1 MLISSVLGVINRLP
15 HYPADIFREFPQ
27 VVPRRC
33 YPSAGIYS
41 STEATLRHDRLMMTI
56 DEGEPGF
63 NEQFVR
69 LDLVK
74 AGDWAVLY
82 LDRETGDL
90 WDIT

>member
-1 MLISSVLGVINRLP
+1 
-15 HYPADIFREFPQ
+15 
-27 VVPRRC
+27 
-33 YPSAGIYS
+33 
-41 STEATLRHDRLMMTI
+41 MMTI